1 MGAAAKVLL
10 IGYGNPGRLD
20 DGLGPALAAAVEKLG
35 IPGVTVQEDYQ
46 LNVEDAALV
55 AEHDVVVFADADV
68 AGPEPCW
75 FRRIVPRPA
84 WSISTHSIEPPALLA
99 LAQQMFGAKTEG
111 YILGIRGYEFHE
123 FGERLSDRARDNLA
137 AALAFIEPLLRDGSF
152 HEAAAGIEEDS
163 VTSTGIISEVDPC
176 KTENM

>member
-1 MGAAAKVLL
+1 
-10 IGYGNPGRLD
+10 
-20 DGLGPALAAAVEKLG
+20 
-35 IPGVTVQEDYQ
+35 
-46 LNVEDAALV
+46 
-55 AEHDVVVFADADV
+55 
-68 AGPEPCW
+68 
-75 FRRIVPRPA
+75 
-84 WSISTHSIEPPALLA
+84 
-99 LAQQMFGAKTEG
+99 MFGAKTEG